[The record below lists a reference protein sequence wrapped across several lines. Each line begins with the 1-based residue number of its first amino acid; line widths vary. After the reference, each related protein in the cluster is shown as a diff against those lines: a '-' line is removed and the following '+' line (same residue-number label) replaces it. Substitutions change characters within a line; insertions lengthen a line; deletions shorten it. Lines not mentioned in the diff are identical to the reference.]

1 MTAPSGITRKK
12 EKMARRQQA
21 LGKDGA
27 AVCIPKKDGAVGA
40 AANKEGAAVLHEQRW
55 RWLSQKKILRKDGAG
70 INFTKIIYVYYI
82 C

>member
-12 EKMARRQQA
+12 RWRCRQQA

-40 AANKEGAAVLHEQRW
+40 AANKEGAAVLQEQRW
-55 RWLSQKKILRKDGAG
+55 RWLSHKKILRKDGAG
-70 INFTKIIYVYYI
+70 IDFTKNNAMT
-82 C
+82 